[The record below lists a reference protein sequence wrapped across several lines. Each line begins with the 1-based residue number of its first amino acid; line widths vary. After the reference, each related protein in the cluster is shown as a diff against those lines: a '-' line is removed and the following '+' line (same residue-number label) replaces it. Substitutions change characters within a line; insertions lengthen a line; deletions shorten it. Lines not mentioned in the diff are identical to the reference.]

1 MKKIISRVAVIAVL
15 IGLFAGILP
24 GAALANGDAY
34 DVSTYK
40 NSGTYPSAEGKIFA
54 GWFEDE
60 ALTVPYTKTTGSAY
74 AKFGSGDVLG
84 VKAQIGA
91 GATAASASANLR
103 LITTVDSAY
112 YASAGFF
119 ITVNGKE
126 QRVDLK
132 LVYSTIY
139 ASGGKVYKPSDV
151 SAGSAFFM
159 TYVLA
164 DIPKAMFGEAIS
176 VVPFW
181 QTLDGTVVRGTGRD
195 IVLDDYLEKISEDSD
210 YVKYV
215 KSLYPDYKES
225 EYGLD
230 ITFRDDLVGIN
241 YSTWHDYA
249 KAYNFNKIYDL
260 SKILAGQGSF
270 GPTDH
275 FHYWSEPALG
285 YYSNMDESVI
295 RTHMTQLSEAGVDF
309 IVIDNTNLSTT
320 WVNAMVGNSGISGW
334 DLYGSIPAVFL
345 LDTCLKMRNE
355 GLKTPYVIFWNRI
368 ANEGWGVCH
377 KIYDD
382 IVKKDKYKDLW
393 VYWRVD
399 ATGESK
405 PLMLGT
411 GMTGMTGF
419 TDYAAMYNTPAGK
432 MTLAKKFNYRT
443 MWGLQ
448 NSETQ
453 HWSFLNNTV
462 NNPRAPITDANTG
475 KTYYEQICVC
485 AAAQQSYMSLA
496 TATSR
501 NHGVTFYNQ
510 WKQAF
515 KYRPKI
521 VILTWW
527 NEWVA
532 QRQPNGEFVDLY
544 TPEYSR
550 DLEPM
555 KGGFGDQY
563 YQWMIQ
569 YIAAYKGHKECPR
582 LVEAGY

>member
-1 MKKIISRVAVIAVL
+1 MKKSLLRIAVAFVML
-15 IGLFAGILP
+15 GLLAGFLP
-24 GAALANGDAY
+24 TAALANGETY
-34 DVSTYK
+34 DVAPYNTA
-40 NSGTYPSAEGKIFA
+40 GTYPTSDGKVFA

-60 ALTVPYTKTTGSAY
+60 ALTVPYTALTGNAY
-74 AKFGSGDVLG
+74 AKFVNGGVLG
-84 VKAQIGA
+84 VKAQLKEDVTLSSG
-91 GATAASASANLR
+91 SADLR

-119 ITVNGKE
+119 ISVNGKE
-126 QRVDLK
+126 QRIDLK
-132 LVYSTIY
+132 TVYSSVCANDGT
-139 ASGGKVYKPSDV
+139 VYKPTDISD
-151 SAGSAFFM
+151 SSAFFM

-164 DIPKAMFGEAIS
+164 GVPSSMFDTAIN

-195 IVLDDYLEKISEDSD
+195 IVISDQFDKPVEESD

-230 ITFRDDLVGIN
+230 ITFKDDLVGIN

-249 KAYNFNKIYDL
+249 KAYNFGVTYDL
-260 SKILAGQGSF
+260 SKILAGQGNY
-270 GPTDH
+270 GPTNH

-285 YYSNMDESVI
+285 YYSNMDENVV
-295 RTHMTQLSEAGVDF
+295 RTHMTQLANAGVDF
-309 IVIDNTNLSTT
+309 IVIDNTNVLTS
-320 WVNAMVGNSGISGW
+320 WKKDILGNSGMTGW
-334 DLYGSIPAVFL
+334 DLYGVKPTVFL
-345 LDTCLKMRNE
+345 LDTCLKMRAE
-355 GLKTPYVIFWNRI
+355 GLKTPYVVFWNR
-368 ANEGWGVCH
+368 NVEGWDVCNEL
-377 KIYDD
+377 YRS
-382 IVKKDKYKDLW
+382 IVKLDKYKDLW

-399 ATGESK
+399 ANGLAK

-411 GMTGMTGF
+411 GTTGVEVE
-419 TDYAAMYNTPAGK
+419 TDWAAQYNTPSGAILLG
-432 MTLAKKFNYRT
+432 KKFNYRT

-453 HWSFLNNTV
+453 NWSFLNNTV
-462 NNPRAPITDANTG
+462 NNPRAPITDPATG
-475 KTYYEQICVC
+475 NTYYEQICVC
-485 AAAQQSYMSLA
+485 AAAQANYMSYPS
-496 TATSR
+496 ATSR
-501 NHGVTFYNQ
+501 QHGVTFYNQ

-532 QRQPNGEFVDLY
+532 QRQPNGQFVDLY

-569 YIAAYKGHKECPR
+569 YIAAYKGHKTCPR